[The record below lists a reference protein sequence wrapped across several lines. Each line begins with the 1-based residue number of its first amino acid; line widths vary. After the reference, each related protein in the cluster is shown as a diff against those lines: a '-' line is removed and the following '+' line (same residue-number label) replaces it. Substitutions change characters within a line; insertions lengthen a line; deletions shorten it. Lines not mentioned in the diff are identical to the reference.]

1 MSVSLTP
8 SNNLKLNVLDSISL
22 VGAEI
27 SAYDHISQKFFVT
40 TPSSGLQIVDASNP
54 LDLKLS
60 ATINL
65 TAAPFSF
72 FNDVNS
78 VAVNNGV
85 IAVAVA
91 NTTKT
96 EPGKVFLLD
105 SNGNLLKSLTVGA
118 LPDRLTFTP
127 DGKKILV
134 ANEGEASSPDGA
146 TDPEGSVSIIDL
158 SAGVEAA
165 TVQTANFTAFNGR
178 EAALRKQGV
187 RIFQG
192 KSVSADV
199 EPEYIAVAPDG
210 KTAFVTLQEANAV
223 AILDIATAKITK
235 IVPLGLKKYQGLLT
249 DFSDKD
255 GVSGAASYKAVSE
268 YDVYG
273 MYMPDAIAAFQS
285 KGRTYFAIANEGD
298 DRDDFISGGEK
309 VRLSTLTLDPTAFPN
324 AADLK
329 STAVLGRM
337 NTPSPA
343 KVGASISGDTD
354 GDGDIDTLLSYGA
367 RSFSILDAKGKV
379 VFDSGDHIE
388 RFIATQ
394 GTFSTGGAFDDTRSD
409 DKGPEPEGLTIATAN
424 GRTLA
429 FVGLERGGGG
439 VMVYDVTDVKNV
451 QFVTYARD
459 AADVSPEGLTYVSA
473 ANSPTGQALLAVSN
487 EVSNT
492 LTVYGMTRIVQGS
505 DGADRLLA
513 AAGVDEMT
521 GGTGKDKFIFTN
533 AGHIGTAEGAR
544 DKITDFTSR
553 TDRIDLRRMDADSTV
568 TGNQNFELSDNF
580 EAGKAGRI
588 VISSED
594 GVLLISGDTD
604 GDAAADFVI
613 ELTGV
618 SALVGSDLVL

>member
-1 MSVSLTP
+1 MALSLTP
-8 SNNLKLNVLDSISL
+8 NNGLSLNVLDSLSL

-27 SAYDHISQKFFVT
+27 SAFDKTSKKFFVT
-40 TPSSGLQIVDASNP
+40 TPNSGLLIVDASNP
-54 LDLKLS
+54 LDLRLS

-72 FNDVNS
+72 TNDVNS

-91 NTTKT
+91 NNPKT
-96 EPGKVFLLD
+96 GAGKVFLLD
-105 SNGNLLKSLTVGA
+105 SDGNLLNSLTVGA
-118 LPDRLTFTP
+118 LPDMLTFTP

-134 ANEGEASSPDGA
+134 ANEGEASSPDGT
-146 TDPEGSVSIIDL
+146 TDPEGSVSVIDL

-165 TVQTANFTAFNGR
+165 TVQTANFTAFDGT

-210 KTAFVTLQEANAV
+210 KTALVTLQEANAV
-223 AILDIATAKITK
+223 AIIDIATAKITK
-235 IVPLGLKKYQGLLT
+235 IVPLGLKKYQGFLT
-249 DFSDKD
+249 DFSDRD
-255 GVSGAASYKAVSE
+255 GASGAASYNAVSE
-268 YDVYG
+268 YKVYG
-273 MYMPDAIAAFQS
+273 MYMPDSIVAFQS
-285 KGRTYFAIANEGD
+285 KGGTYYAIANEGD

-309 VRLSTLTLDPTAFPN
+309 ARLSTLTLDATTFPN

-343 KVGASISGDTD
+343 QVGASISGDTD

-367 RSFSILDAKGKV
+367 RSFSILDAKSKV
-379 VFDSGDHIE
+379 IFDSADHIE
-388 RFIATQ
+388 RFISTQ
-394 GTFSTGGAFDDTRSD
+394 GIFSTGGAFDDTRSD
-409 DKGPEPEGLTIATAN
+409 DKGPEPEGLTIATVSD
-424 GRTLA
+424 RTYA

-451 QFVTYARD
+451 QFVTYARSITD
-459 AADVSPEGLTYVSA
+459 ISPEGLAYVSP

-492 LTVYGMTRIVQGS
+492 LTVYAMTRIVQGS
-505 DGADRLLA
+505 VGADRLLA

-521 GGTGKDKFIFTN
+521 GGKGKDQFIFTD
-533 AGHIGTAEGAR
+533 ASFIGTAAGSR
-544 DKITDFTSR
+544 DRITDFTSR
-553 TDRIDLRRMDADSTV
+553 TDRIDLRTIDADSTT
-568 TGNQNFELSDNF
+568 TGNQNFELSNDF
-580 EAGKAGRI
+580 QAGDAGRI
-588 VISSED
+588 VISRSD
-594 GVLLISGDTD
+594 GVLLISGDTN

-613 ELTGV
+613 ELAGV
-618 SALVGSDLVL
+618 SSIVGSDLVL